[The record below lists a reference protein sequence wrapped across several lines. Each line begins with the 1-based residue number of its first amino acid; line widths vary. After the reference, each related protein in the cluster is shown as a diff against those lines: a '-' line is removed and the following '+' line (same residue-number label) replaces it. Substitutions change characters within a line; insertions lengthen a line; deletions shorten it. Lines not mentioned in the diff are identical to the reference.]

1 MIIKRTKVHF
11 GATAKCQVIA
21 PGGYARRVN
30 TTDTHA

>member
-11 GATAKCQVIA
+11 GTPAKYQVSA